1 MREAQNRLY
10 ACRFGIFQHFL
21 FGGRQDLH
29 GKEASDWW
37 NRRCE
42 AFDTERLAEE
52 LSRMG
57 AGYYVFTLMQG
68 RKYMAAPSE
77 TYDRIAG
84 SVPGE
89 LCARRDLPLDLAE
102 SLSRRG
108 IDLYLYFTGDGPYID
123 AQIGEKFGF
132 TEPRRN
138 VSRDFCEKWAAV
150 LQEYAV
156 RYGDRVKGWWIDGCY
171 EWFGYTDSLLSLY
184 ADAVHRG
191 NPRALVTMNNGCGEH
206 LYKYFCGEGF
216 TSGEYNDFTE
226 IPASRLIDGS
236 LPHILAPLG
245 QIEEGKPWTGW
256 CKGGLKRSREYMRD
270 YIRRVNEAGGVVT
283 VDIRVNEDGSTD
295 PAQIEALSG
304 MGAYLRGE

>member
-1 MREAQNRLY
+1 MREAQRRLY

-21 FGGRQDLH
+21 FGGRQDLR

-37 NRRCE
+37 NHRCD
-42 AFDTERLAEE
+42 AFDTERLAQE
-52 LSRMG
+52 LSRTG

-68 RKYMAAPSE
+68 RRYMAAPNE

-89 LCARRDLPLDLAE
+89 LCARRDLPLELAE

-123 AQIGEKFGF
+123 AETGEKFGF

-138 VSRDFCEKWAAV
+138 IRRDFCEKWAAV
-150 LQEYAV
+150 LEEYAV

-171 EWFGYTDSLLSLY
+171 EWFGYNDELLSLY

-191 NPRALVTMNNGCGEH
+191 NPQALVTMNNGCGEH

-226 IPASRLIDGS
+226 IPAARLIDGS

-256 CKGGLKRSREYMRD
+256 CKGGLKRSREYMRS

-283 VDIRVNEDGSTD
+283 VDIRVNDDGSTD